1 MKKNASLIGI
11 LLVAAGTLLLF
22 AAYLLHYTTN
32 YILIGGLVLIIA
44 GIVGYVHPTAC
55 RYRGAG

>member
-11 LLVAAGTLLLF
+11 LLVVAGTLLLF

-32 YILIGGLVLIIA
+32 YILIGGLVLIIV
-44 GIVGYVHPTAC
+44 GIVGYVQGIKHSNG
-55 RYRGAG
+55 Y

>member
-11 LLVAAGTLLLF
+11 LLVVSGTLLLF

-44 GIVGYVHPTAC
+44 GIVGYVQGIKHSNG
-55 RYRGAG
+55 Y

>member
-11 LLVAAGTLLLF
+11 LLVVAGTLLLF

-32 YILIGGLVLIIA
+32 YILIGGLVLITA
-44 GIVGYVHPTAC
+44 GIVGYVQGIKHSNG
-55 RYRGAG
+55 Y

>member
-11 LLVAAGTLLLF
+11 LLVVACTLLLF

-44 GIVGYVHPTAC
+44 GIVGYVQGIKHSNG
-55 RYRGAG
+55 Y

>member
-11 LLVAAGTLLLF
+11 LLVVAGTFLLF
-22 AAYLLHYTTN
+22 TAYLLHYTTN

-44 GIVGYVHPTAC
+44 GIVGYVQGIKHSNG
-55 RYRGAG
+55 Y

>member
-11 LLVAAGTLLLF
+11 LLVVAGTFLLF

-44 GIVGYVHPTAC
+44 GIVGYVQGSKHSNG
-55 RYRGAG
+55 Y

>member
-11 LLVAAGTLLLF
+11 LLVVAGTLLLF
-22 AAYLLHYTTN
+22 AAYLLHSTTN

-44 GIVGYVHPTAC
+44 GIVGYVQGIKHSNG
-55 RYRGAG
+55 Y

>member
-11 LLVAAGTLLLF
+11 LLVVAGTLLLF

-32 YILIGGLVLIIA
+32 YILIGGLVLILA
-44 GIVGYVHPTAC
+44 GIVGYVQGIKHSNG
-55 RYRGAG
+55 Y